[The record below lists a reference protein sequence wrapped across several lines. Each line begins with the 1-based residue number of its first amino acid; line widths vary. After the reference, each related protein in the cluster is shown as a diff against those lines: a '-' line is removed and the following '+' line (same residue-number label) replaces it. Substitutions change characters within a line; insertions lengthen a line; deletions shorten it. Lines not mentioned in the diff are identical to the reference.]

1 LIGKSHIFSSI
12 RDYGGESL
20 AKEIRRV
27 AGEDFTHQ
35 SAMALMKKWYSASQ
49 AETGSTAWDDD
60 DAFVAWKDNPEN
72 YKSYVQEL
80 KAQKVSQS
88 LSDLAGS
95 CSDLQAFSQ
104 GLATLLDKVL
114 IFPFYILTFGA
125 TTGPICYCH
134 SLYMNSYF
142 GCILLE
148 SLYIYI
154 HIIMIVCYKF
164 MILIPKLCVQPLPS
178 SHVLLWILV
187 QMDASQRAQFVH
199 EVKKV
204 IG

>member
-1 LIGKSHIFSSI
+1 
-12 RDYGGESL
+12 
-20 AKEIRRV
+20 
-27 AGEDFTHQ
+27 
-35 SAMALMKKWYSASQ
+35 
-49 AETGSTAWDDD
+49 
-60 DAFVAWKDNPEN
+60 
-72 YKSYVQEL
+72 
-80 KAQKVSQS
+80 VSQL

-104 GLATLLDKVL
+104 GLATLLDKVG

-125 TTGPICYCH
+125 TTGAICYCH

-148 SLYIYI
+148 SLYIYNNNSMLQI
-154 HIIMIVCYKF
+154 YDINTQALCTTIAIVSCF
-164 MILIPKLCVQPLPS
+164 
-178 SHVLLWILV
+178 LLWILV
-187 QMDASQRAQFVH
+187 QMDPSQRAQFVH